1 MVKSFNEDQITAIKH
16 NKGPVLVLGT
26 PGSGKT
32 TVIVERIRCLVE
44 EYNVKPSGIL
54 VITFTRA
61 AAESM
66 KERFL
71 SLQEGDKSDVRFGT
85 FHSFF
90 FWILKTAYGY
100 DNSSILSEE
109 NRRKLIREIITSLRQ
124 DFEVSDELVTSIIH
138 QIELVDCDMIEIEN
152 YYSQD
157 LPDSM
162 FREIYHRFRK
172 EKERR
177 GLIDFDDMMSL
188 TYRLLKERPDI
199 LERIRYMYPYIMI
212 DEFQD
217 TNLLQ
222 FEIVKLLS
230 APLNNL
236 FVVGDDDQSIY
247 GFRGARPDIMLSFKK
262 YYENADIITLKTNYR
277 CPADVTLLS
286 GKLIKNNKKRYD
298 KNLRS
303 ASSESGTVLIQEVR
317 DTNTENLLIVK
328 RIREAMESG
337 ISPDDIAV
345 LYRTN
350 RSPRRLIYKLRE
362 YNIPFVARDT
372 VPDIFSD
379 QNVSVI
385 MDYMYFASGDTSR
398 KRFLNFMNKPV
409 RYIPRNLLTSEKI
422 NIHELIRNT
431 KDRDYLQSN
440 LMLLRN
446 QLESISRLTPY
457 AAVNYIRKM
466 AGYDEFIKKY
476 SEERNIDKDEIFDII
491 DEFQSITK
499 NFETFPELFG
509 YADDEKRLLLE
520 EKKRNEAADRGKPVV
535 QLMTMHSAKGLEFKE
550 VHIIDCV
557 EGEIPH
563 RRSRAAAQLEEERRM
578 FYVAMTRSMDKLY
591 IYAPAKISDKPVRV
605 SRFIKEAVK

>member
-1 MVKSFNEDQITAIKH
+1 MARDFNEDQITAIKW

-32 TVIVERIRCLVE
+32 TVIVERIGTLID
-44 EYNVKPSGIL
+44 EYKVSPSKIL

-66 KERFL
+66 KERFVML
-71 SLQEGDKSDVRFGT
+71 RGDKKCDVRFGT

-109 NRRKLIREIITSLRQ
+109 NRRKMIREIINSLRS
-124 DFEVSDELVTSIIH
+124 DFEAGEDVITSIIH
-138 QIELVDCDMIEIEN
+138 QIELVDCDMIDIEN
-152 YYSQD
+152 YYSHD
-157 LPDSM
+157 LPDSL
-162 FREIYHRFRK
+162 FREIYTRFRK

-188 TYRLLKERPDI
+188 TYKLLKEREDI

-222 FEIVKLLS
+222 FEIVKLLA

-247 GFRGARPDIMLSFKK
+247 GFRGARPDIMLSFRK
-262 YYENADIITLKTNYR
+262 YYENTGLITLRTNYR
-277 CPADVTLLS
+277 CPKEVTLLS

-298 KNLRS
+298 KNLKNAS
-303 ASSESGTVLIQEVR
+303 AVPGTVLIQEVR
-317 DTNTENLLIVK
+317 DTNTENLLVVK
-328 RIREAMESG
+328 RIREAMDAGVSA
-337 ISPDDIAV
+337 DDIAV

-362 YNIPFVARDT
+362 YNIPFVARDS

-379 QNVSVI
+379 HMVSVI
-385 MDYMYFASGDTSR
+385 MDYMAFAAGDNSR
-398 KRFLNFMNKPV
+398 AKFLSFMNKPL
-409 RYIPRNLLTSEKI
+409 RYIPRNLLPGERV

-466 AGYDEFIKKY
+466 VGYDDFIKKY
-476 SEERNIDKDEIFDII
+476 SEERNLDKDEIFDII

-499 NFETFPELFG
+499 SFDTFQELLG
-509 YADDEKRLLLE
+509 YAENERKLLLQ
-520 EKKRNEAADRGKPVV
+520 EKKRNEVSDKTKPAV

-563 RRSRAAAQLEEERRM
+563 RRSRSASLLEEERRM
-578 FYVAMTRSMDKLY
+578 FYVAMTRTQDKLY
-591 IYAPAKISDKPVRV
+591 VYAPAKISDKPVRV

>member
-1 MVKSFNEDQITAIKH
+1 MEKNFNEDQLTAIKW

-32 TVIVERIRCLVE
+32 TVIVERIRTLIEDYEV
-44 EYNVKPSGIL
+44 NPSRIL

-66 KERFL
+66 KERFTAL
-71 SLQEGDKSDVRFGT
+71 HGDDRREVRFGT

-109 NRRKLIREIITSLRQ
+109 NRRKLIREIIATIRQ
-124 DFEVSDELVTSIIH
+124 DFEVSEEVITSIIH
-138 QIELVDCDMIEIEN
+138 QIELVDCDLINIEN

-162 FREIYHRFRK
+162 FREIYIRFRK

-188 TYRLLKERPDI
+188 TYKLLKEREDI

-222 FEIVKLLS
+222 FEIVKLLA

-247 GFRGARPDIMLSFKK
+247 GFRGARPDIMLSFRK
-262 YYENADIITLKTNYR
+262 YFNNAGVITLKTNYR
-277 CPADVTLLS
+277 CPSDVTLIS
-286 GKLIKNNKKRYD
+286 GRLIKNNKKRYD
-298 KNLRS
+298 KDLRS
-303 ASSESGTVLIQEVR
+303 ASGSPGTVLIQEVR

-328 RIREAMESG
+328 RIREAVESG
-337 ISPDDIAV
+337 ISPDEIAV

-362 YNIPFVARDT
+362 YNIPFVARDS

-379 QNVSVI
+379 QMVSVI
-385 MDYMYFASGDTSR
+385 MDYMAFAAGDNSR
-398 KRFLNFMNKPV
+398 KRFLSFMNKPV
-409 RYIPRNLLTSEKI
+409 RYIPRNLLTGEKI
-422 NIHELIRNT
+422 NIHELIRAT
-431 KDRDYLQSN
+431 RERDYLQSN

-466 AGYDEFIKKY
+466 VGYDEFIKKY

-491 DEFQSITK
+491 DEFQSVTK

-509 YADDEKRLLLE
+509 YADDERKHLLE
-520 EKKRNEAADRGKPVV
+520 EKKRSDLADRSKPAV
-535 QLMTMHSAKGLEFKE
+535 QLMTMHSAKGLEFNE
-550 VHIIDCV
+550 VHVIDCV

-563 RRSRAAAQLEEERRM
+563 RRSRTAALLEEERRM
-578 FYVAMTRSMDKLY
+578 FYVAMTRTKDKLY
-591 IYAPAKISDKPVRV
+591 VYAPAKISDKPVRV